1 MALFELNT
9 YGNDDEIL
17 NTFATDKVR
26 WGVVLQALELQE
38 ELKDES
44 PTAQFVSLSAFIKKL
59 FPTMTD
65 ADLENADVGDVM
77 NVFNQLIR
85 QANRIGGNSK
95 NGEGAAQ

>member
-17 NTFATDKVR
+17 NTVSTDKVR
-26 WGVVLQALELQE
+26 WGVFLQALELQA

-44 PTAQFVSLSAFIKKL
+44 PTAQFVTLSAFIKKL

>member
-26 WGVVLQALELQE
+26 WGVFLQALELQE

-85 QANRIGGNSK
+85 QASRIGGNSK
-95 NGEGAAQ
+95 NGEGAEQ

>member
-26 WGVVLQALELQE
+26 WGVFLQALELQE

-65 ADLENADVGDVM
+65 SDLENADVGDVM

>member
-1 MALFELNT
+1 M
-9 YGNDDEIL
+9 
-17 NTFATDKVR
+17 R
-26 WGVVLQALELQE
+26 WGVFLQALELQE